1 MTIENQG
8 HGPITADDVRFALGE
23 VDPNSTN
30 ASTLRKLLG
39 RGSLSTIQRHLDA
52 IRFELAAPAL
62 QASGAAPEVPKEL
75 IQSIWS
81 IAWTA
86 AQAQTV
92 GALAAAQALAAQQAE
107 QLKVANAD
115 AEAALM
121 EADEATQALI
131 HQQKLAMDQK
141 DEDMQLLAYAR
152 SEVQAQA
159 ETIKRLQ
166 EELDL
171 QLQRSAQERESEKIR
186 TNAVETTLRGELDR
200 HVSQLAD
207 LRAMWGSRQ

>member
-115 AEAALM
+115 AEAALI
-121 EADEATQALI
+121 EAEEAAEALI
-131 HQQKLAMDQK
+131 HQQKLK

-207 LRAMWGSRQ
+207 LRAMLGSRQ

>member
-1 MTIENQG
+1 MTIETQN
-8 HGPITADDVRFALGE
+8 HGPITADDVRSALGE

-52 IRFELAAPAL
+52 IRFELAAP
-62 QASGAAPEVPKEL
+62 
-75 IQSIWS
+75 
-81 IAWTA
+81 
-86 AQAQTV
+86 
-92 GALAAAQALAAQQAE
+92 
-107 QLKVANAD
+107 
-115 AEAALM
+115 ALM

-159 ETIKRLQ
+159 ETIAWLQ

-186 TNAVETTLRGELDR
+186 TGAVETTLRGELDR

-207 LRAMWGSRQ
+207 LRAMFGRSNKTEQ

>member
-107 QLKVANAD
+107 QLKVASAD
-115 AEAALM
+115 AEAALI
-121 EADEATQALI
+121 EAEEAAEALI
-131 HQQKLAMDQK
+131 HQQKLK

-207 LRAMWGSRQ
+207 LRAMLGSRQ